1 MTSTEV
7 HPYDAPGLSGHEFL
21 LAVMHDPSVDLHLRM
36 QAAEELCRAGLGDI
50 PHVCTLRIVI
60 EGGLPGEYIP
70 TDLEAR
76 EVALLQR
83 IYNSGQTLTSL
94 GYFDTPGPL
103 SPTILGGLPIK
114 GRVN

>member
-1 MTSTEV
+1 MTSTED
-7 HPYDAPGLSGHEFL
+7 HTYDTPGISPHDFL
-21 LAVMHDPSVDLHLRM
+21 LAVMHDRTVDLHLRM
-36 QAAEELCRAGLGDI
+36 QAAEELCRLNLGNI
-50 PHVCTLRIVI
+50 GAIHTLRIVI

-103 SPTILGGLPIK
+103 SPTILGGLPTK

>member
-1 MTSTEV
+1 MTSTEA
-7 HPYDAPGLSGHEFL
+7 HPYDTPGMPSHEFL
-21 LAVMHDPSVDLHLRM
+21 LAVMHDPTVDLHLRM
-36 QAAEELCRAGLGDI
+36 QAAEGLCRAGLGDI
-50 PHVCTLRIVI
+50 GTIHTLRIVI

-76 EVALLQR
+76 EVALVQR
-83 IYNSGQTLTSL
+83 IWDSGQTLTSL

-103 SPTILGGLPIK
+103 SPTILAGLPIK